1 MQGNEH
7 YVRQILSA
15 FRANPSGVP
24 LVHRDVPTTAGDL
37 ADSVTSAAAVMR
49 THGVGVGSVVGILTD
64 PNTPATLVSRYAANL
79 LGATV
84 VHLAGVNAVDPADR
98 LSTDRQGS
106 IVAEAAPSM
115 ITVDDANLGRAR
127 AVCGTTA
134 IRPVL
139 AGFGDLG
146 SDVVDLTALPS
157 DAFQLEAARSGDI
170 AVVTYSSG
178 STGRPKGASWSFR
191 VKNEMVTASAVRA
204 QKATSL
210 ITAPLTHSSGFAADD
225 VMVPGGTVVLLPG
238 FDAAEV
244 LRTVALHRVNRLV
257 LSAPQLY
264 ALADHPD
271 TARTDLS
278 SVRDFFYTGLPASPE
293 RLAVAA
299 KVFGPVLMQVYG
311 TIETNMISW
320 LLPHEH
326 GDDTLRATVGR
337 PLEWLQVTIRDPQ
350 DGRTLPTGESGE
362 VCVNSPWSMDH
373 YWNDPEQTARTV
385 RDGWIRTGDIGHL
398 DDAGYL
404 HLHGRIADV
413 IKANG
418 IKVFPAA
425 VERALLAHPA
435 VAEAA
440 VFGAENADRL
450 ERICATV
457 VLREGAEVAPDELRK
472 HVDGLLSANHAPA
485 DIELRKSLPLIGV
498 GKPDKLR
505 LRADASARFAA
516 AHGEEES

>member
-1 MQGNEH
+1 M
-7 YVRQILSA
+7 
-15 FRANPSGVP
+15 P

-49 THGVGVGSVVGILTD
+49 THGVGVGSVVGILTE
-64 PNTPATLVSRYAANL
+64 PNTPGTLVSRYAANL

-84 VHLAGVNAVDPADR
+84 VHLAGVNAVNPAEQ
-98 LSTDRQGS
+98 LSMDSQSG
-106 IVAEAAPSM
+106 IIAETAPVM
-115 ITVDDANLGRAR
+115 ITVDEANLSRAR
-127 AVCGTTA
+127 AICA
-134 IRPVL
+134 SMADRRLL

-146 SDVVDLTALPS
+146 NDVVDLTALPP
-157 DAFQLEAARSGDI
+157 DAFRPDMARDGDI

-178 STGRPKGASWSFR
+178 STGRPKGAGWSFR
-191 VKNEMVTASAVRA
+191 VKNEMVTASAVRG

-244 LRTVALHRVNRLV
+244 LRTVALHRVNRLAIA
-257 LSAPQLY
+257 APQLY

-271 TARTDLS
+271 TAQTDLS
-278 SVRDFFYTGLPASPE
+278 SVRDLFYTGLPASPE

-299 KVFGPVLMQVYG
+299 KVFGPVLIQVYG

-320 LLPHEH
+320 LLPQEH
-326 GDDTLRATVGR
+326 GDDALRATVGR
-337 PLEWLQVTIRDPQ
+337 PLEWLRVTIRDPR
-350 DGRTLPTGESGE
+350 DDRALPPGEPGE
-362 VCVNSPWSMDH
+362 VCVNSPWSMDR
-373 YWNDPEQTARTV
+373 YWNDPDQSVRTV
-385 RDGWIRTGDIGHL
+385 RDGWIHTGDIGHL
-398 DDAGYL
+398 DEAGYL

-418 IKVFPAA
+418 IKIYPAS
-425 VERALLAHPA
+425 VEHALLEHPA

-440 VFGAENADRL
+440 VFGAANADRL
-450 ERICATV
+450 EHICATV
-457 VLREGAEVAPDELRK
+457 VLREGAQVAPDELRA
-472 HVDGLLSANHAPA
+472 HVGGMLSPHHAPT
-485 DIELRKSLPLIGV
+485 DIEVRKSLPLVGL

-505 LRADASARFAA
+505 LRADAMARLAA
-516 AHGEEES
+516 THGEEES

>member
-7 YVRQILSA
+7 YVRQILDA
-15 FRANPSGVP
+15 FRADPSGVR
-24 LVHRDVPTTAGDL
+24 LVHRDVPTTAGEL

-49 THGVGVGSVVGILTD
+49 THGVGVGSVVGVLTD

-84 VHLAGVNAVDPADR
+84 VHLAGVNAVDPADQ
-98 LSTDRQGS
+98 LSTDSQGG
-106 IVAEAAPSM
+106 IAAEAAPVM
-115 ITVDDANLGRAR
+115 ITVDEANLGRAR
-127 AVCGTTA
+127 AICGTTA
-134 IRPVL
+134 VRPLL

-146 SDVVDLTALPS
+146 GDVVDLTALPA
-157 DAFQLEAARSGDI
+157 DAFRLDTARSGDI

-191 VKNEMVTASAVRA
+191 VKNEMITASALRA

-238 FDAAEV
+238 FDPAEV
-244 LRTVALHRVNRLV
+244 LRTVALHGVNRLV
-257 LSAPQLY
+257 LAAPQLY

-278 SVRDFFYTGLPASPE
+278 SVRDLFYTGLPASPE

-326 GDDTLRATVGR
+326 GDDALRATVGR
-337 PLEWLQVTIRDPQ
+337 PLEWLRVTIRDPQ
-350 DGRTLPTGESGE
+350 DDRVLPPGESGE
-362 VCVNSPWSMDH
+362 VCVDSPWAMDH
-373 YWNDPEQTARTV
+373 YWNDPERTARTV
-385 RDGWIRTGDIGHL
+385 RDGRIHTGDIGHL

-418 IKVFPAA
+418 IKVYPAS
-425 VERALLAHPA
+425 VEHALMEHPA

-440 VFGAENADRL
+440 VFGVADADRV
-450 ERICATV
+450 ERICAAV
-457 VLREGAEVAPDELRK
+457 VLRGGAEVAPDELRE
-472 HVDGLLSANHAPA
+472 HVVGRLSANHAPS
-485 DIELRKSLPLIGV
+485 DVELRKSLPLVGL

-505 LRADASARFAA
+505 LRADAAARFAA
-516 AHGEEES
+516 TPGEEES